1 MNLSGMN
8 RRTIALLLVLLLG
21 PCIFPPLWCASPSHF
36 GSYSP
41 QIAKTIEDQ
50 KKSQLFPRILVID
63 FPTIPTGMDSVGP
76 YLADDL
82 SVSLE
87 SHLPTGRIVPRAKL
101 KDFLDSHG
109 LTQIDLQSISLA
121 YWAAEKLE
129 ANEIL
134 YGRLSETEAEI
145 TLQLQLLRLFDTKEV
160 AKWEL
165 KFDVAQDLNP
175 LRGKALET
183 GPDVFSANMPLRCSS
198 EGSKTAV
205 KEFKDSGGTFPKGM
219 YMPNPPYSDKARKE
233 KYSGSRQY
241 DLFLNTK
248 GEAVLVIPHYP
259 VRPDLDVVLLETTKR
274 WKFQPATL
282 AGQPVA
288 VCVPI
293 EITWRLY

>member
-1 MNLSGMN
+1 MNLSCTN
-8 RRTIALLLVLLLG
+8 YRALLLVFLLG
-21 PCIFPPLWCASPSHF
+21 TSIVLPLKCATPSHF
-36 GSYSP
+36 DNCSQ

-63 FPTIPTGMDSVGP
+63 FPTAPTGMNSSGS

-87 SHLPTGRIVPRAKL
+87 NRLPTGRIVPRVKL

-109 LTQIDLQSISLA
+109 LTPLDLQSISLA
-121 YWAAEKLE
+121 YWAAENLD

-134 YGRLSETEAEI
+134 YGRLSETDSEM
-145 TLQLQLLRLFDTKEV
+145 TLRLQLLRLSDTKEV
-160 AKWEL
+160 AKWDL
-165 KFDVAQDLNP
+165 KLDAAQDLIA
-175 LRGKALET
+175 LRGKALAL
-183 GPDVFSANMPLRCSS
+183 GASAFSADMPLRCLS
-198 EGSKTAV
+198 EDSKAAA
-205 KEFKDSGGTFPKGM
+205 KAFKDSGGAFPKGVF
-219 YMPNPPYSDKARKE
+219 MPNPPYSDKARRE

-241 DLFLNTK
+241 DMYLNTK
-248 GEAVLVIPHYP
+248 GEAVLLVPHYP
-259 VRPDLDVVLLETTKR
+259 VRPDLDAIVLETTKR